1 MTNLIVTTPQDLA
14 ELIHNSVRSALSN
27 AKLQSAD
34 SGKPLSMDEA
44 ADFLGIP
51 KATLYQFTSKRLIPF
66 RKLGRRI
73 VFSKADLATFLE
85 TKKKESVHQIEANAW
100 N

>member
-1 MTNLIVTTPQDLA
+1 MLNLIVTTPDDLRD
-14 ELIHNSVRSALSN
+14 LINKSVQSALKN
-27 AKLQSAD
+27 AKLLSVD
-34 SGKPLSMDEA
+34 TGKPLTLEQA

-73 VFSKADLATFLE
+73 VFSKADLMTFLDS
-85 TKKKESVHQIEANAW
+85 KKKMSVAQIEGEMY
-100 N
+100 